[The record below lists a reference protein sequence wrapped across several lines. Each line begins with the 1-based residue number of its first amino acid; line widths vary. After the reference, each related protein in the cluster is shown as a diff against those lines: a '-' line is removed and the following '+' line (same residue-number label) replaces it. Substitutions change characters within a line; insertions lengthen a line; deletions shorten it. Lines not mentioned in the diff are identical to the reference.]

1 MLSFFVFN
9 GDQPAT
15 ESVLRH
21 ASLIGPDN
29 IPVPGE
35 IRFENG
41 VIHCTKANKEAAG
54 ISLQW
59 ELDDAAIKDLQ
70 GGSGFDGPIDEQ
82 AFREKVRQERAE
94 RQRLAAGRLA
104 PLEASP
110 STVADEP
117 PEFQLRSLGR
127 LTLRT
132 CLLPERDRPYL
143 LSLELARHRLMLFL
157 NKLEEWQLIDLAP
170 TDTALDLFERA
181 RLIFTEALVAQRA
194 QGPNAENTHGYA
206 PSANRLALRALH
218 LAIEASERL
227 ALECAARDFAPRV
240 TGKIYEQAVEGVDA
254 MPLGRGRNSA
264 PVVSADRIGVVLPT
278 RPVVGCTVS
287 PSSFSEHAQRVAGSS
302 LDFVQMPMRWV
313 ELEPTEGKYFF
324 RNTDKWIEWAVRH
337 VRIPVVAG
345 PVIDFRPT
353 CVPEWLYI
361 WENDYDTLRELIYE
375 HIKSIV
381 TRYRRTIG
389 RWTVI
394 SGVHVNDNFHFSF
407 DQMMDLT
414 RIAVML
420 VRKLHPTAKIL
431 VEVTQPWGEYYTENR
446 RSLPPILYAEMI
458 SQAGVMV
465 DGFGLRVQM
474 GNPAPGQSTRDLMAF
489 SAMLDRY
496 AALEKP
502 LSITAVGSPS
512 GTAEAAAA
520 PELADRRP
528 GFWRDPWD
536 PAVQA
541 DWATAAMSIALAKP
555 YVQSVCWHELYDLPQ
570 PAEMPRGGLIGV
582 DGTPK
587 PAAER
592 IADVRAAVRAAEL
605 PAALDIEQLL
615 TRKRTAAPAT

>member
-9 GDQPAT
+9 GDEPAS

-21 ASLIGPDN
+21 AYLIGPDN

-35 IRFENG
+35 IRLEDG
-41 VIHCTKANKEAAG
+41 VIHCSKTNTEAAG
-54 ISLQW
+54 LSLQW
-59 ELDDAAIKDLQ
+59 DLDDEAIKGLE
-70 GGSGFDGPIDEQ
+70 GKSGFAGPVDEH
-82 AFREKVRQERAE
+82 AFREKVRRERAE
-94 RQRLAAGRLA
+94 RERLAAGRLA
-104 PLEASP
+104 TTSP
-110 STVADEP
+110 SAVVDEP
-117 PEFQLRSLGR
+117 PEYTLRSLGR

-170 TDTALDLFERA
+170 THPALELFERA
-181 RLIFTEALVAQRA
+181 RLLFTEALVAQRA
-194 QGPNAENTHGYA
+194 DGSEGEATYGYA
-206 PSANRLALRALH
+206 ATANRIAIRALW
-218 LAIEASERL
+218 LGVEASERL
-227 ALECAARDFAPRV
+227 ALEAASRDFGPRMS
-240 TGKIYEQAVEGVDA
+240 GKLYEDAVEGVDSF
-254 MPLGRGRNSA
+254 PLGRSRQST
-264 PVVSADRIGVVLPT
+264 PVVTADRTGVILPT

-287 PSSFSEHAQRVAGSS
+287 PSSFTEHAQRVAGSS

-313 ELEPTEGKYFF
+313 EMEPTEGKYYF
-324 RNTDKWIEWAVRH
+324 RNTDQWIEWAVRH
-337 VRIPVVAG
+337 VRLPVVAG

-361 WENDYDTLRELIYE
+361 WENDYDTLRELVYE
-375 HIKSIV
+375 HVKSVV

-414 RIAVML
+414 RICVLL

-431 VEVTQPWGEYYTENR
+431 VEVTQPWGEYYTHNR
-446 RSLPPILYAEMI
+446 RSLPPLLYAEMI

-474 GNPAPGQSTRDLMAF
+474 GQPAPGQSARDLMAF
-489 SAMLDRY
+489 SSMLDRY

-502 LSITAVGSPS
+502 LSITAMGAPS
-512 GTAEAAAA
+512 GTPEASSA
-520 PELADRRP
+520 PELADRQP
-528 GFWRDPWD
+528 GFWREPWD
-536 PAVQA
+536 PNVQA
-541 DWATAAMSIALAKP
+541 DWATAAMSIALSKP

-570 PAEMPRGGLIGV
+570 PAEMPRGGLLGI

-587 PAAER
+587 PTAQR
-592 IADVRAAVRAAEL
+592 IAEVRSAVRSGEL
-605 PAALDIEQLL
+605 PASFDVESLL
-615 TRKRTAAPAT
+615 ARHTS